1 MTNEMNL
8 TDALTIIANEMGDH
22 LRIRT
27 LIISGHRALAIT
39 LLDERVQSMIR
50 SYAEEGGRACGP
62 DEFLAA
68 LEVANNSFGPL
79 VILTSRL
86 VAIKVVDDFQSLI
99 ASLN

>member
-8 TDALTIIANEMGDH
+8 TDALTIIANEMADH
-22 LRIRT
+22 LRVRT
-27 LIISGHRALAIT
+27 LIISGHPQTAIL
-39 LLDERVQSMIR
+39 LLDERMQSMIR

-79 VILTSRL
+79 VILQSRL
-86 VAIKVVDDFQSLI
+86 VAIAWVDTFKSMI
-99 ASLN
+99 AALN